1 MTASRYVRPEPAR
14 WIPDPAQV
22 THAPYR
28 RELYIRVTWHDGT
41 LRDGKAMAWTRERV
55 RFHAEPEGEVTDEW
69 VPASAVRRI
78 PREES
83 RWVDPY
89 DLLR

>member
-1 MTASRYVRPEPAR
+1 MNKVDVMDASPHVRTEPAR

-41 LRDGKAMAWTRERV
+41 VRDRKAMAWTRE
-55 RFHAEPEGEVTDEW
+55 AW
-69 VPASAVRRI
+69 VPVAAVTRI
-78 PREES
+78 PRVGS
-83 RWVDPY
+83 N
-89 DLLR
+89 